1 MCMFPNR
8 VRLLETRRAGTTLTG
23 RKSAAALYEVRASMT
38 QGFLQYSTDG
48 FRFAVLHWSWS
59 NPLQEIMTT
68 LLWFF
73 TVSFSERFVWG
84 GRRPAGHDQKHIEDE
99 ERNGNVVEE
108 SRLA

>member
-1 MCMFPNR
+1 MPDDADGKKERGRALRGEGIYDPGVSAIFH
-8 VRLLETRRAGTTLTG
+8 RRFSPCCTSLVMVESLAGNL
-23 RKSAAALYEVRASMT
+23 
-38 QGFLQYSTDG
+38 
-48 FRFAVLHWSWS
+48 
-59 NPLQEIMTT
+59 TT